1 MENRIE
7 MLRDLFHKI
16 LTDIEAI
23 SDDNFDE
30 KLGILAEN
38 MQNAEKSRL
47 FLLQEYKIEDLR
59 QYDNEFYLA
68 TKQIQARFDNIVRE
82 KREES
87 DKIRPKLNDLQNQK
101 KLVNYI
107 R

>member
-7 MLRDLFHKI
+7 LLRDLFHKI

-23 SDDNFDE
+23 NDDNFDE
-30 KLGILAEN
+30 KLGVLAES

-59 QYDNEFYLA
+59 KYDNEFYLA
-68 TKQIQARFDNIVRE
+68 TKQIQAKFDNIIRE

-87 DKIRPKLNDLQNQK
+87 DKISQKLNDLQNQK